1 MRKHMNPTK
10 SSRRTRR
17 GFLRRAAVA
26 VEMAVVT
33 PLLLT
38 MLFGIIEFGWLFT
51 VRSTLVNAAREG
63 ARLGALQDV
72 TASEVEAR
80 VRESLVAMQL
90 DDNCTVNVTEPT
102 PESPIMTV
110 QVTVPRSDVSLVG
123 NFFGW
128 TSGTIDGE
136 ASMRREGM

>member
-1 MRKHMNPTK
+1 MRKHMNQAK
-10 SSRRTRR
+10 SMRRNRR

-26 VEMAVVT
+26 VEMAVVA

-63 ARLGALQDV
+63 ARLGALPDV
-72 TASEVEAR
+72 SANEVEAR
-80 VRESLVAMQL
+80 VRESLTAMQL

-102 PESPIMTV
+102 PE
-110 QVTVPRSDVSLVG
+110 
-123 NFFGW
+123 N
-128 TSGTIDGE
+128 
-136 ASMRREGM
+136 